1 MANHSHEIRETGESR
16 SRGDSQPGDRCPPG
30 PQLLPLRP
38 ASGRC
43 LVAVLDAVIA
53 EVAAEREAAGLPPV
67 AVVLDAAS
75 GRIQQADA
83 APLKAALGPLVA
95 AACEAATTA
104 PARLREVVVT
114 VVDTTTALEIEVAD
128 SGSGLA
134 PDPLVATCPSIERLG
149 GTLAWCRCPE
159 GGLAVTLRLPH
170 HRRQSRAA

>member
-1 MANHSHEIRETGESR
+1 MANDSEETRETRR
-16 SRGDSQPGDRCPPG
+16 SRNFGDTLVGDRSPPG
-30 PQLLPLRP
+30 PQVLPLRP
-38 ASGRC
+38 ASGQC
-43 LVAVLDAVIA
+43 LVAVLEAVVA
-53 EVAAEREAAGLPPV
+53 AVAAEREAGGLPAV

-95 AACEAATTA
+95 AACEAAATA
-104 PARLREVVVT
+104 PARLREVLVT

-134 PDPLVATCPSIERLG
+134 PDPLVATCPSVERLG
-149 GTLAWCRCPE
+149 GTLAWRRCPE

-170 HRRQSRAA
+170 RHRQSRAA